1 MAVLQIRETQMRAL
15 REITTIY
22 SVEGGLQ
29 QHFPDP
35 CQELGPARL
44 QQFVENS
51 IDTAREL
58 GFEPAQYLA
67 FASLQMVFGESFWLE
82 EEHRWAKEILED
94 RFLWTPKHRMHEL
107 RQAAIFYLA
116 KVAEQEPVVIES
128 EAEEEEE
135 AEAIE
140 S

>member
-1 MAVLQIRETQMRAL
+1 MAVLHIRETQMRAL

-22 SVEGGLQ
+22 SVEGGLRR
-29 QHFPDP
+29 HFPDQ
-35 CQELGPARL
+35 CQDLGPARL
-44 QQFVENS
+44 QRFVENS
-51 IDTAREL
+51 IDTARVL
-58 GFEPAQYLA
+58 GFDPEQYLA
-67 FASLQMVFGESFWLE
+67 FASLQMVFGERFWEE

-116 KVAEQEPVVIES
+116 KVAEQEPVVIEAN
-128 EAEEEEE
+128 AEEPE
-135 AEAIE
+135 AVE